1 MNQELSDIL
10 IKYGLVLKN
19 TKFLDIHAFS
29 KKKKLI
35 CIYGENTN
43 KQCCLILFSFTKS
56 KILLKESL
64 DFEDIFQNISQTLDL
79 NFQNYFIFHQALIC
93 SKAKEYLATKGI
105 KNHAFM

>member
-1 MNQELSDIL
+1 
-10 IKYGLVLKN
+10 
-19 TKFLDIHAFS
+19 
-29 KKKKLI
+29 
-35 CIYGENTN
+35 
-43 KQCCLILFSFTKS
+43 
-56 KILLKESL
+56 